1 MDSVDELLFNAV
13 TDGDAN
19 RVSCLLAQGA
29 NVNIVCSSGRTA
41 LGSAAE
47 TGNLAILK
55 LLLDASGINVSVSKD
70 QDNQQHHLKKQ
81 KGKKSRKEAKAAAV
95 KTYLY
100 DSDDDSDGDMPHKPI
115 GYDHSKS
122 HEEATSD
129 QGNDGCEKNN
139 LGYFIMVHGEDGD
152 ENLNLRRPVL
162 DSINVLDDLCTP
174 DGMEKLEWDVEVEG
188 SENAE
193 ADDDSFTS
201 LYRWYADILD
211 RTGSLLQNSHEFDVN
226 HQDVYGRSAVHYA
239 AEHGHLEA
247 LRLLSAAGCKLDIAD
262 TDNFTPLHLAVARDH
277 VPVVKMLV
285 SEGAQVN
292 RKTSDKTSALHMA
305 ASRGHIGA
313 AEVLLGAGASVDALD
328 SSDRTPLLLAVSR
341 GHEEVVQLLLH
352 NGAKVNIEEIHGY
365 TPLCEAVWKKAVP
378 LVQMLLDADAKV
390 TQSHYLL
397 HDAVMHRHLD
407 MVRLLVRAGCIVNL
421 RDENGDTPLIVAART
436 GHIPVAELL
445 LENGA
450 CVNYANS
457 LTGSLPLHE
466 AVDYIRPSQCE
477 TFEAMFKLFLT
488 HGAALDVQTCTG
500 GDSPLFRAVL
510 RERPQAAAI
519 LIRHGAD
526 VNVCSNVSCVVDIL
540 TLALMRDNFPL
551 VRMLVYAGFNLQKN
565 LPDTVPQAA
574 VSINAWLHHMRKNA
588 MRLTDLC
595 RISIRR
601 MLRTNLCSKISRLY
615 LPVSLKSYLML
626 EDVTLDD

>member
-100 DSDDDSDGDMPHKPI
+100 DSDEDSDGDMPHKPI

-129 QGNDGCEKNN
+129 Q
-139 LGYFIMVHGEDGD
+139 
-152 ENLNLRRPVL
+152 
-162 DSINVLDDLCTP
+162 

-341 GHEEVVQLLLH
+341 GHEDVVQLLLH

-466 AVDYIRPSQCE
+466 AVDYIRPSQSE